1 MLKYLENELL
11 KQSKN
16 TKLFLFVILEIF
28 LGWLL
33 QLKFFKEAFEVFPY
47 WKTSN
52 EGKTFDDFIFS
63 GSNFYIFLWFIL
75 TSILVTILLVDV
87 DNKSK
92 FNLKIKLLPILRFK
106 FILVKLIFFFLLFFF
121 SVLFISIFY
130 FHNIINISEYYSK
143 QWDFSIESFSVYFGL
158 IMALSL
164 SVFLINFSVFL
175 ISKFKIIPGSI
186 VCLIVNFGLI
196 FVPYSPQFILKKQH
210 LFLNESELYNGY
222 ILSIFW
228 LLVFFGF
235 ALFNFKKIL

>member
-16 TKLFLFVILEIF
+16 TKIFLFFVLEIF

-63 GSNFYIFLWFIL
+63 GSNFYILLWFIL
-75 TSILVTILLVDV
+75 TSILGTILLIEV

-92 FNLKIKLLPILRFK
+92 FNLKIRLLPILGFK
-106 FILVKLIFFFLLFFF
+106 FILIKLIFFLFFF
-121 SVLFISIFY
+121 FVSLLFISMFY
-130 FHNIINISEYYSK
+130 FHNIVNISEYYSK
-143 QWDFSIESFSVYFGL
+143 QWDFSTENFSVYFGL
-158 IMALSL
+158 ILALS
-164 SVFLINFSVFL
+164 SSIFLINFSVFL
-175 ISKFKIIPGSI
+175 ISKFKVIRGSI
-186 VCLIVNFGLI
+186 ICLIVNFGLI
-196 FVPYSPQFILKKQH
+196 FVPYSPQFILKNQH

-222 ILSIFW
+222 LLSVFW

-235 ALFNFKKIL
+235 ALFNFKKIQ